1 MIDLH
6 HDLLSI
12 MYYSYLKNDYSYL
25 KEWVKCFREDNV
37 SGLLANLYFMNKK
50 EMALE
55 IGDDREINVV
65 DMFKKSTEMFKEY
78 LPNINVVFSIEGC
91 DYIKDINELEE
102 LYNLGLRNILLVW
115 NNPNRYGSGNK
126 DSYGLTNAGREF
138 LIKAIDL
145 GISIDL
151 SHMNKNTF
159 YDTIDLIR
167 EQKVLGKDVKVIAS
181 HSNCFEICHH
191 KRNLDDDQIKAL
203 GSVGGL
209 LGLVSYSGFVRDD
222 NDSEDLRDVYL
233 KHINKA
239 VDMLGIDNVCV
250 SSDDMTFAKPLFDE
264 EYLMTFDYNNI
275 NNELRKLLSRK
286 YNEEEIDKIMYKNIY
301 NKMFKES

>member
-12 MYYSYLKNDYSYL
+12 MYYSYLKNDYTYL

-65 DMFKKSTEMFKEY
+65 EMFKKSTEMFKEY
-78 LPNINVVFSIEGC
+78 LPNINVIFSIEGC

-115 NNPNRYGSGNK
+115 NNPNRYGSGNN

-167 EQKVLGKDVKVIAS
+167 EQKSLGKDVKVIAS

-209 LGLVSYSGFVRDD
+209 LGLVSYSGFIRDD
-222 NDSEDLRDVYL
+222 GDSEDLRDVYL

-250 SSDDMTFAKPLFDE
+250 SSDDMTFAKALFDD
-264 EYLMTFDYNNI
+264 EYLMTFDYNSI
-275 NNELRKLLSRK
+275 NNELRELLSRK
-286 YNEEEIDKIMYKNIY
+286 YNEEEIEKIMYKNIY
-301 NKMFKES
+301 NKLF

>member
-12 MYYSYLKNDYSYL
+12 MYYSYLRNDYSYL

-65 DMFKKSTEMFKEY
+65 EMFKKSTEMFKEY
-78 LPNINVVFSIEGC
+78 LPNSNVIFSIEGC
-91 DYIKDINELEE
+91 DYIKDTNELEE

-115 NNPNRYGSGNK
+115 NNPNRYGSGNN

-167 EQKVLGKDVKVIAS
+167 EQQSIGKDVKVIAS

-203 GSVGGL
+203 SSVGGL
-209 LGLVSYSGFVRDD
+209 LGLVSYSGFVRDSDD
-222 NDSEDLRDVYL
+222 NEDLRDVYL

-239 VDMLGIDNVCV
+239 VEMLGIDNVCV

-275 NNELRKLLSRK
+275 NKDLRELLRRK

-301 NKMFKES
+301 NRLF